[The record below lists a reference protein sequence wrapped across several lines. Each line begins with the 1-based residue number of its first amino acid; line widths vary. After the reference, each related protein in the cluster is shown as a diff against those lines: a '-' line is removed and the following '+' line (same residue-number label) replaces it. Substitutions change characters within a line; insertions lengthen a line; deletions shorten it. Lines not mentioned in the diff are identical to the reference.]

1 MVFFFFFKD
10 NIESTIFETGVEDGT
25 STDNGAMSEEQI
37 ASCQVDGDIEKTA
50 KSILD
55 EHLRELDQAGV
66 DHTINKVQECVDAW
80 GEGCSSTDVLK
91 MLKFAKI
98 DPEVLKNDGQT
109 RLEKINDVLSMISAH
124 AEEVLK
130 TTAEKDDEL
139 NQSMSN
145 EKLAC
150 ASDVEALTKKCED
163 DIKAIKDKLQ
173 NDIADR
179 EKTRD
184 QNLNDLTSRKA
195 VNETERAETLALKDA
210 AIKYGDSLNSKI
222 SYLLEML
229 NPIQDDDTGGNQ

>member
-1 MVFFFFFKD
+1 MGFWERFKD

-145 EKLAC
+145 K
-150 ASDVEALTKKCED
+150 
-163 DIKAIKDKLQ
+163 
-173 NDIADR
+173 NH
-179 EKTRD
+179 
-184 QNLNDLTSRKA
+184 
-195 VNETERAETLALKDA
+195 
-210 AIKYGDSLNSKI
+210 
-222 SYLLEML
+222 
-229 NPIQDDDTGGNQ
+229 P